1 MQIGGP
7 DRRWVV
13 NSEHRLL
20 LDAIR
25 RRDAVD
31 GERFRSGHIRRTRI
45 ELAQHPEV
53 FAAPPS

>member
-1 MQIGGP
+1 M
-7 DRRWVV
+7 V

-31 GERFRSGHIRRTRI
+31 GERYLSGHIRRTRT

-53 FAAPPS
+53 FATPSS